1 VTRAKL
7 VHSSTRV
14 ISLVLVIALI
24 AGCAKV
30 NTTGVRR
37 YQGPRLAASRAIV
50 VYDFEPTGQSIGLDS
65 LDADGGDGLSME
77 DLDQRR
83 EVGRVLADVLAKELE
98 KRGILSSR
106 KTGPIGVPPGSMS
119 IGGQLITVDEGS
131 SAKRI
136 LIGFGYGKNRLS
148 SAAQLYGIPE
158 DAPAVLWEYQNTA
171 ASGPRPGILTTLPIG
186 IAVQGLTLL
195 ALAISGGMATMG
207 ALSSSSTANAKR
219 MAKKLADSVEDTLG
233 RITRQR

>member
-1 VTRAKL
+1 MTRAKL
-7 VHSSTRV
+7 VRSSTRA
-14 ISLVLVIALI
+14 ISLILVVALI

-30 NTTGVRR
+30 NTTGMRR
-37 YQGPRLAASRAIV
+37 YQGPRLDASRAIV

-65 LDADGGDGLSME
+65 VDAEGGDGLSSE
-77 DLDQRR
+77 DLDHRR

-136 LIGFGYGKNRLS
+136 FIGFGVGKNRLS

-158 DAPAVLWEYQNTA
+158 DVPTVLWEYQNTA
-171 ASGPRPGILTTLPIG
+171 ASGPKPGVLTTLPIG
-186 IAVQGLTLL
+186 IAFQGLSLL
-195 ALAISGGMATMG
+195 VLAINGGMATMG

-219 MAKKLADSVEDTLG
+219 MAKKLADAVEDTLG
-233 RITRQR
+233 RLTRKR

>member
-1 VTRAKL
+1 VL
-7 VHSSTRV
+7 V
-14 ISLVLVIALI
+14 ISLA

-65 LDADGGDGLSME
+65 VDADGGDGLSNE
-77 DLDQRR
+77 DIEHRR

-98 KRGILSSR
+98 ERGILSSR
-106 KTGPIGVPPGSMS
+106 KAGTIGVPPGSLS
-119 IGGQLITVDEGS
+119 IGGQIITVDEGS

-136 LIGFGYGKNRLS
+136 LIGFGSGKNRLS
-148 SAAQLYGIPE
+148 SAAQLYGIPKE
-158 DAPAVLWEYQNTA
+158 DPAVLWEYQNTA
-171 ASGPRPGILTTLPIG
+171 ASGPKPGVLTTLPIG

-195 ALAISGGMATMG
+195 VLAINGGMATMG
-207 ALSSSSTANAKR
+207 ELSSSSTANAKR
-219 MAKKLADSVEDTLG
+219 MAKELANSVEETLG